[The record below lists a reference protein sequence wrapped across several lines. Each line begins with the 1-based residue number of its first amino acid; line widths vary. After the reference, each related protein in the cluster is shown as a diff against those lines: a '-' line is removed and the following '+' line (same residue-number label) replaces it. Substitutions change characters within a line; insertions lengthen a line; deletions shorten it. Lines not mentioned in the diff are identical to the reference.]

1 MHRFF
6 GGVVPESTW
15 SDRHGM
21 ASPPR
26 PSCSGSFF
34 WQSPVVAASSAV
46 APSVYWVQAHGAPVV
61 QSTDPAA
68 GFFGRAGAPPIFA
81 SSCFFEPGH
90 DIAPGSVQNS
100 MSVFGPQ

>member
-1 MHRFF
+1 MLD
-6 GGVVPESTW
+6 PSWTC

-26 PSCSGSFF
+26 PSYSGCFL
-34 WQSPVVAASSAV
+34 WQSPVVAASSSV
-46 APSVYWVQAHGAPVV
+46 APSLYSVQTHETPAVQA
-61 QSTDPAA
+61 TDPA
-68 GFFGRAGAPPIFA
+68 GGRFGREGAPPICA

-100 MSVFGPQ
+100 MSLSGRQ